1 MNIRTLI
8 AISIL
13 GLTTAACTSN
23 SNSNSTKTSTTNSST
38 TSSASHTT
46 SSVAKNEAVSRNE
59 TFECRNGMT
68 VSLTQNNVN
77 SLSISVDTNNSS
89 ATLHRTQAASGALY
103 TNKQGLNG
111 KNTEWHEKGG
121 EAVFEFSDPYG
132 NVTET
137 VCKMQ

>member
-8 AISIL
+8 AISVL
-13 GLTTAACTSN
+13 GLTAAACT
-23 SNSNSTKTSTTNSST
+23 SNSTKTSTTNSST

-46 SSVAKNEAVSRNE
+46 SSVAKNEAVSRNG

-89 ATLHRTQAASGALY
+89 ATLYRTQAASGALY
-103 TNKQGLNG
+103 TNKL
-111 KNTEWHEKGG
+111 
-121 EAVFEFSDPYG
+121 EFSDPYG

>member
-8 AISIL
+8 AISVL
-13 GLTTAACTSN
+13 GLTAAACTSN
-23 SNSNSTKTSTTNSST
+23 SNSNKTSTTNSST

-89 ATLHRTQAASGALY
+89 ATLHRARCTLI
-103 TNKQGLNG
+103 NK
-111 KNTEWHEKGG
+111 
-121 EAVFEFSDPYG
+121 V
-132 NVTET
+132 
-137 VCKMQ
+137 

>member
-8 AISIL
+8 AISVL
-13 GLTTAACTSN
+13 GLTAAACTSN
-23 SNSNSTKTSTTNSST
+23 SNSNKTSTTNSST

-89 ATLHRTQAASGALY
+89 ATLHRTQAASGELY